1 MFNPEAIKQ
10 QFPIFKQK
18 TPLGQDLVY
27 LDNAATCQKPQA
39 VIDRITDFYAKEYG
53 TVGRSSYW
61 PATETT
67 KNYNEVRGKVQR
79 LLNTAYEEEI
89 VFTSGTTDAI
99 NKVANSFLR
108 PRLNAGDVVIISEME
123 HHANLIPWQ
132 QICAEKGA
140 ALNVIPMLDSGELD
154 YEALESLLTNKV
166 KLLAVTGVSNALG
179 IKNDLLRIIKAAKG
193 FEVPVFIDAAQS
205 VAHSEI
211 DVVALDCDF
220 LVFSGH
226 KIYGP
231 TGVGVLFGKRERLRE
246 MAPLSYGGGIVKE
259 VTIEAASF
267 QQSPNKH
274 EAGTP
279 NIAGVI
285 GLGAALDFINEIGYA
300 EISAHTKAI
309 TDYAIEQLKAMEG
322 IQVIGDVDDRAPV
335 ISFVM
340 EGVHAHDLSTFLNEK
355 GICIR
360 AGHHCAQ
367 PLMHRLNLIA
377 TARISF
383 AIYNTK
389 ADIDALI
396 VALKE
401 TQAFLS

>member
-1 MFNPEAIKQ
+1 MFNPETIKE

-27 LDNAATCQKPQA
+27 LDNAATCQKPQV
-39 VIDRITDFYAKEYG
+39 VIDSITDFYTKDYG

-61 PATETT
+61 PATQTT

-79 LLNTAYEEEI
+79 LLNAAHDEEI

-108 PRLNAGDVVIISEME
+108 PRLNAGDEVVISEME

-140 ALNVIPMLDSGELD
+140 SLKVIPMLNSGELD
-154 YEALESLLTNKV
+154 YETFEDLMNDNV
-166 KLLAVTGVSNALG
+166 KLLAVTSVSNALG
-179 IKNDLLRIIKAAKG
+179 IKNDLSRIVKSAKASH
-193 FEVPVFIDAAQS
+193 VPVFIDAAQS

-211 DVVALDCDF
+211 DVMALDCDF

-226 KIYGP
+226 KLYGP
-231 TGVGVLFGKRERLRE
+231 TGVGVLYGKRDRLQE
-246 MAPLSYGGGIVKE
+246 MAPLSYGGGIVKA
-259 VTIEAASF
+259 VTLETTSF
-267 QQSPNKH
+267 QASPNKH

-285 GLGAALDFINEIGYA
+285 GLGAAIDFVNDIGYRN
-300 EISAHTKAI
+300 ITQHTDDL
-309 TDYAIEQLKAMEG
+309 TQYALAQLKAIQG
-322 IQVIGDVDDRAPV
+322 IKVLGDVEDRAPV
-335 ISFVM
+335 ISFMM

-367 PLMHRLNLIA
+367 PLMQRFNLTA

-389 ADIDALI
+389 TDIDGLM

>member
-1 MFNPEAIKQ
+1 MFNPEAIKE

-18 TPLGQDLVY
+18 TPLGQDLIY
-27 LDNAATCQKPQA
+27 LDNAATCQKPQV
-39 VIDRITDFYAKEYG
+39 VIDSITDFYTKDYG

-61 PATETT
+61 PATQTT

-79 LLNTAYEEEI
+79 LLNAAHEEEI

-108 PRLNAGDVVIISEME
+108 PRLNAGDEVVVSEME

-140 ALNVIPMLDSGELD
+140 SLKVIPMLNSGELD
-154 YEALESLLTNKV
+154 YEAFEDLMNDNV
-166 KLLAVTGVSNALG
+166 KLLAVTSVSNALG
-179 IKNDLLRIIKAAKG
+179 IKNDLSRIVKSAKASH
-193 FEVPVFIDAAQS
+193 VPVFIDAAQS

-211 DVVALDCDF
+211 DVMALGCDF

-226 KIYGP
+226 KLYGS
-231 TGVGVLFGKRERLRE
+231 TGVGVLYGKRDRLQE
-246 MAPLSYGGGIVKE
+246 IAPLSYGGGIVKE
-259 VTIEAASF
+259 VTLETTSF
-267 QQSPNKH
+267 QASPNKH

-285 GLGAALDFINEIGYA
+285 GLGAAIDFVNDIGYRNITQHTDDLTQYA
-300 EISAHTKAI
+300 LAQLSA
-309 TDYAIEQLKAMEG
+309 MNG
-322 IQVIGDVDDRAPV
+322 IQVIGDVEDRAPV
-335 ISFVM
+335 ISFMM

-360 AGHHCAQ
+360 AGNHCAQ
-367 PLMHRLNLIA
+367 PLMQRFNLTA

-389 ADIDALI
+389 TDVDGLM

>member
-1 MFNPEAIKQ
+1 MFNPETIKQ

-27 LDNAATCQKPQA
+27 LDNAATCQKPLA

-79 LLNTAYEEEI
+79 LLNAAHEDEI

-132 QICAEKGA
+132 QICTEKGA
-140 ALNVIPMLDSGELD
+140 LLKVIPILDSGELD

-193 FEVPVFIDAAQS
+193 FEVPMFIDAAQS

-211 DVVALDCDF
+211 DVVALHCDF

-285 GLGAALDFINEIGYA
+285 GLGAAVDFINEIGYA

-309 TDYAIEQLKAMEG
+309 TGYALEQLKAMEG

-367 PLMHRLNLIA
+367 PLMHRLNLMA

-396 VALKE
+396 IALKE